1 MLTLTLTLT
10 LARMQLFPL
19 VPSAATAVVKLSLAG
34 AISDFDSVAIN
45 RVRRCVR
52 GS

>member
-1 MLTLTLTLT
+1 
-10 LARMQLFPL
+10 MQLFPL
-19 VPSAATAVVKLSLAG
+19 VPASAATAVVKLSLAG
-34 AISDFDSVAIN
+34 AISDFDSVAVN